1 MRGGGAVRGGAGRCG
16 EGGVARAR
24 VGVRARARA
33 CDGACDMERGG
44 PAACC
49 SQARLPLSRPS
60 PPFPLPGLPAPLFL
74 YLSLSLSLP
83 IPPPRLTDTASP
95 PLSRRPISRSPPLP
109 SPPSQTPFPGMFLR
123 DAAARYWRVC
133 QLGAAA
139 AAGPGPPAPGRSG
152 RTGPRERGIETLCAE
167 APALIQST
175 DTVEP
180 NPQLRRDL

>member
-1 MRGGGAVRGGAGRCG
+1 MC
-16 EGGVARAR
+16 AR

-33 CDGACDMERGG
+33 CARVIWREGG
-44 PAACC
+44 LRPAARRPAC
-49 SQARLPLSRPS
+49 LSLAP

-123 DAAARYWRVC
+123 DPATRYWRVG

>member
-1 MRGGGAVRGGAGRCG
+1 MELRYWYRIPLPQNKQFVFAIGVGFPMRSPLC
-16 EGGVARAR
+16 
-24 VGVRARARA
+24 
-33 CDGACDMERGG
+33 
-44 PAACC
+44 P
-49 SQARLPLSRPS
+49 SLTLPPSRPPVHPF
-60 PPFPLPGLPAPLFL
+60 PPFP
-74 YLSLSLSLP
+74 SL
-83 IPPPRLTDTASP
+83 
-95 PLSRRPISRSPPLP
+95 PLP

-123 DAAARYWRVC
+123 DPATRYWRVG

-167 APALIQST
+167 APAFIQST

>member
-1 MRGGGAVRGGAGRCG
+1 M
-16 EGGVARAR
+16 RAR

-33 CDGACDMERGG
+33 CARVIWREGG
-44 PAACC
+44 LRPAARRPACP
-49 SQARLPLSRPS
+49 RLS
-60 PPFPLPGLPAPLFL
+60 FFI
-74 YLSLSLSLP
+74 SLSLFLFPS
-83 IPPPRLTDTASP
+83 PPPRLTDTASP

-123 DAAARYWRVC
+123 DPATRYWRVG

>member
-1 MRGGGAVRGGAGRCG
+1 M
-16 EGGVARAR
+16 RAR

-33 CDGACDMERGG
+33 CARVIWREGG
-44 PAACC
+44 LRPAARRPAC
-49 SQARLPLSRPS
+49 LSLAP
-60 PPFPLPGLPAPLFL
+60 PPFHSPACPRLSFFI
-74 YLSLSLSLP
+74 SLSLFLSP
-83 IPPPRLTDTASP
+83 PPPPRLTDTASP

-123 DAAARYWRVC
+123 DPATRYWRVG

-139 AAGPGPPAPGRSG
+139 AAGPGPPAPGRSW